1 MREALL
7 WKPLSEKRVQCELC
21 SHFCLISDGGRGRCG
36 VRENH
41 GGALFTLVA
50 DRVAA
55 ANLDPIEKKPLYH
68 FLPGTTSFSIG
79 TMGCNLECG
88 FCQNWSLSQ
97 PPRAGRPVEG
107 QEVTPER
114 LVRTALELDAA
125 SIAYTYSEPTVFFEL
140 VQATAR
146 LAQEAG
152 LANVLVSN
160 GFMSP
165 RCLDALGPLVQA
177 ANIDLKAFTER
188 FYAELCGARLKPVLE
203 NLQRIRRL
211 GWHLEVTTLVIPGWN
226 DSDGELADIAAF
238 IAEKLGPHTPWHV
251 SRFHPTYRLTD
262 RSPTPVERLEAAWR
276 IGRAAGLTFVYVGN
290 VPGHDTNSTAC
301 PHCGCVCIERTGFTV
316 RAILLADG
324 ACPSCGAAVPGVYA
338 LPPRRPPAA

>member
-21 SHFCLISDGGRGRCG
+21 SHYCLISDAGRGKCG
-36 VRENH
+36 VRENR
-41 GGALFTLVA
+41 GGTLFTLV
-50 DRVAA
+50 DERVAA

-97 PPRAGRPVEG
+97 PPKAGRPIEG
-107 QEVTPER
+107 QVVTPER
-114 LVRTALELDAA
+114 IVAIAQELGAA
-125 SIAYTYSEPTVFFEL
+125 SISYTYSEPTIFFEL

-146 LAQEAG
+146 LARDAG
-152 LANVLVSN
+152 LANILVSN

-165 RCLDALGPLVQA
+165 RCLDELGPLIQA
-177 ANIDLKAFTER
+177 ANIDLKAFTDR
-188 FYAELCGARLKPVLE
+188 FYKELCGARLRPVLE
-203 NLQRIRRL
+203 NLEHIRRL

-226 DSDGELADIAAF
+226 DSDEELAGIAGF
-238 IAEKLGPHTPWHV
+238 IADKLGKETPWHV

-262 RSPTPVERLEAAWR
+262 RPSTPVERLEAAWR
-276 IGRAAGLTFVYVGN
+276 IGREAGLKYIYVGN
-290 VPGHDTNSTAC
+290 VPGHDTNSTKC
-301 PHCGCVCIERTGFTV
+301 PQCGCVCIERSGFSV
-316 RAILLADG
+316 RDNRLKDG
-324 ACPSCGAAVPGVYA
+324 TCSSCGGAIEGIFTPPVP
-338 LPPRRPPAA
+338 